1 MTGTSTAR
9 PARPSF
15 ARQAYVVLCVL
26 LLGAVVI
33 QFYFAAF
40 GVFTTPENDSQFIMH
55 RINGS
60 GAIPLLVILATITA
74 AIAKAPGRLIG
85 FTLLPLGL
93 IVLQIVWFLL
103 AAVTGSSEEQTNVVG
118 QAILGLH
125 AVNGLVI
132 LWVCIL
138 LVRRARALAE
148 TGLAPAPAEVS
159 GASGAPVE
167 PSPDGAEASSDG
179 SETSP
184 DRAGA
189 FPDGSEASRVVPLP
203 ERVQAAADPPQTSP
217 DQR

>member
-1 MTGTSTAR
+1 MTGTPTAR

-60 GAIPLLVILATITA
+60 GAIPILVILATITA

-85 FTLLPLGL
+85 FTLLPFGL

-138 LVRRARALAE
+138 LVRRARAHAE
-148 TGLAPAPAEVS
+148 AGLAPAPAEAPGVS
-159 GASGAPVE
+159 GVSGVPLE
-167 PSPDGAEASSDG
+167 PSPDGSG
-179 SETSP
+179 
-184 DRAGA
+184 
-189 FPDGSEASRVVPLP
+189 ASRAVPLP
-203 ERVQAAADPPQTSP
+203 ERVQAAGDSPQTFP

>member
-1 MTGTSTAR
+1 MTGTSTGR

-40 GVFTTPENDSQFIMH
+40 GVFTAPENDSQFIMH
-55 RINGS
+55 QMNGRL
-60 GAIPLLVILATITA
+60 ALPVLVILATIMA

-85 FTLLPLGL
+85 FTLLPFGLL
-93 IVLQIVWFLL
+93 IVQILLFVL
-103 AAVTGSSEEQTNVVG
+103 AAVTGSSEVQTNVVG

-132 LWVCIL
+132 LWVCVV
-138 LVRRARALAE
+138 LVRRARAHAE
-148 TGLAPAPAEVS
+148 ASLAPASPEA
-159 GASGAPVE
+159 AAE
-167 PSPDGAEASSDG
+167 PSRDG
-179 SETSP
+179 S
-184 DRAGA
+184 D
-189 FPDGSEASRVVPLP
+189 ASRIVPLP
-203 ERVQAAADPPQTSP
+203 ERAQVSTDSPQAPS